1 MKKTAFI
8 LAIAFLTGCAA
19 PPPVKIASKLLGK
32 NLLKQATDGGQDS
45 DGTDTTAP
53 Q

>member
-1 MKKTAFI
+1 
-8 LAIAFLTGCAA
+8 
-19 PPPVKIASKLLGK
+19 LLGK